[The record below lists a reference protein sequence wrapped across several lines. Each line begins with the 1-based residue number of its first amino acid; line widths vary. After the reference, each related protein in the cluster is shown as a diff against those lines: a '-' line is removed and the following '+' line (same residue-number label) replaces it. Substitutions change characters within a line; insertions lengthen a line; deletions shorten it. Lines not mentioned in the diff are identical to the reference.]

1 LPGKKMRRV
10 VPFKEEFR
18 IYLKTRKEGR
28 VMP

>member
-1 LPGKKMRRV
+1 MRRV